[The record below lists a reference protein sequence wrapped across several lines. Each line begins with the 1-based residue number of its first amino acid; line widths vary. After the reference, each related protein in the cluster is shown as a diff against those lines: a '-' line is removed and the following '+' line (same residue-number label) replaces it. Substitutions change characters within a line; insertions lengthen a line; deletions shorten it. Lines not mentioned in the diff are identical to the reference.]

1 MQKVRYQKILY
12 LVTSIKFQMSKTL
25 SLTVLFTLSVN
36 LNILAF
42 EKVFESSTK
51 LIVFQFTHNCPQKTI
66 LQDFRYLLWV

>member
-1 MQKVRYQKILY
+1 MG
-12 LVTSIKFQMSKTL
+12 IKFQMSKTL

-51 LIVFQFTHNCPQKTI
+51 LIVFQFTHNIPTKYI
-66 LQDFRYLLWV
+66 

>member
-12 LVTSIKFQMSKTL
+12 LVTGIKFQMSKTL

-51 LIVFQFTHNCPQKTI
+51 LIVFQFTHNIPTKYI
-66 LQDFRYLLWV
+66 